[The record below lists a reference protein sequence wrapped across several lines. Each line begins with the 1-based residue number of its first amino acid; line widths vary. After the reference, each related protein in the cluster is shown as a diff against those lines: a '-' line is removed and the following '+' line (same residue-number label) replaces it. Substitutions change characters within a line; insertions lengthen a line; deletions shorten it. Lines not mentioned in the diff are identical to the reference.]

1 MRAVRAV
8 VPLGS
13 KQGMGKLKEG
23 QLAEQRAAVRKSREL
38 AKHTG
43 RSHGEELWGQGGC
56 GFSKAS

>member
-1 MRAVRAV
+1 M